1 MRGELRKLQRR
12 PAALDYSLK
21 SVVLKVWKLVRPL
34 TRSICLVSWGLNM
47 AWAIVAE
54 EVQDDLKIYF
64 DQ

>member
-1 MRGELRKLQRR
+1 M
-12 PAALDYSLK
+12 DYSLK